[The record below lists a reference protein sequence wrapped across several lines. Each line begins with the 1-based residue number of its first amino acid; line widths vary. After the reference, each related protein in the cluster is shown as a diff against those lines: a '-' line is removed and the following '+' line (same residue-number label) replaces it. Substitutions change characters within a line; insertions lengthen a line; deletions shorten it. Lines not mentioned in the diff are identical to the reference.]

1 MPFSYLVVVLDHPTT
16 HTNTYHSVRSTS
28 NQKCKPET
36 RGANVMMKSG
46 AWFGKSDGQRKILL
60 TRLPPLR
67 HQKAKTV
74 KPPARGLQHPAE
86 TCRIYFEFFLCLCL
100 SRAFLVL
107 HASSPVFS
115 VNWRQ
120 KDVATH
126 HRDEVNE
133 LREASLQPR
142 TCPLLP
148 RADVNRCAILA
159 LAV

>member
-74 KPPARGLQHPAE
+74 KSPARGLQHPAE
-86 TCRIYFEFFLCLCL
+86 TCRIL
-100 SRAFLVL
+100 SFSDVCPEPVL
-107 HASSPVFS
+107 QANSPVFS